1 MTKAKEN
8 KAEQVVV
15 VEVTNTEVKLGRP
28 VNESSRRQQI
38 LKLREAKK
46 QNGEFK
52 LGRPVKEGSARQLR
66 LQELANKAA
75 NGKKGALIAL
85 VKGTVSDTV
94 IDILHKIPEFQ
105 RKKVKEIT
113 LDLAPTMERIA
124 KRSFPKAKLVSDR
137 FHVQKLASDAVQEIR
152 IKHRWA
158 AIEQENQ
165 EIEYAKEL
173 KKKYVPE
180 ILENG
185 DTLKQLLVRSRFLLY
200 KRESK
205 WSASQVYRAEILFRL
220 YPDLKEA
227 YKQSMELSNIF
238 SHSQNRLVAFKKL
251 ALWYNSIEKLELK
264 SFNTIAKTIQNNYE
278 HILNYFDNKSTNASA
293 ESFNAKI
300 KALRSQ
306 FRGVRDITFFLFR
319 LQKIYA

>member
-1 MTKAKEN
+1 LF
-8 KAEQVVV
+8 QLDG
-15 VEVTNTEVKLGRP
+15 KL
-28 VNESSRRQQI
+28 
-38 LKLREAKK
+38 
-46 QNGEFK
+46 
-52 LGRPVKEGSARQLR
+52 
-66 LQELANKAA
+66 LQEQYAVHLSGYTSWNQGEHAQNWILYPENMGEYLSLDETCLTNGDLYTILTNKAA

>member
-1 MTKAKEN
+1 MF
-8 KAEQVVV
+8 QLDG
-15 VEVTNTEVKLGRP
+15 KL
-28 VNESSRRQQI
+28 
-38 LKLREAKK
+38 
-46 QNGEFK
+46 
-52 LGRPVKEGSARQLR
+52 
-66 LQELANKAA
+66 LQEQYAVHLSGYTSWNQGEHAQNWIIYPENMGEYLSLDETCLTNGDLFTILTNKAA

-227 YKQSMELSNIF
+227 YKQSMELFNIF
-238 SHSQNRLVAFKKL
+238 THSQNRLVAFKKL

-264 SFNTIAKTIQNNYE
+264 SFNTIAKTIMS
-278 HILNYFDNKSTNASA
+278 IS
-293 ESFNAKI
+293 
-300 KALRSQ
+300 
-306 FRGVRDITFFLFR
+306 
-319 LQKIYA
+319 

>member
-1 MTKAKEN
+1 MF
-8 KAEQVVV
+8 QLDG
-15 VEVTNTEVKLGRP
+15 KL
-28 VNESSRRQQI
+28 
-38 LKLREAKK
+38 
-46 QNGEFK
+46 
-52 LGRPVKEGSARQLR
+52 
-66 LQELANKAA
+66 LQEQYAVHLSGYTSWNQGEHAQNWILYPENMGEYLSLDETCLTNGDLYTILTNKAA

>member
-1 MTKAKEN
+1 MF
-8 KAEQVVV
+8 QLDG
-15 VEVTNTEVKLGRP
+15 KL
-28 VNESSRRQQI
+28 
-38 LKLREAKK
+38 
-46 QNGEFK
+46 
-52 LGRPVKEGSARQLR
+52 
-66 LQELANKAA
+66 LQEQYAVHLSGYTSWNQGEHAQNWIIYPENMGEYLSLDETCLTNGDLYTILTNKAA

-238 SHSQNRLVAFKKL
+238 THSQNRLVAFKKL